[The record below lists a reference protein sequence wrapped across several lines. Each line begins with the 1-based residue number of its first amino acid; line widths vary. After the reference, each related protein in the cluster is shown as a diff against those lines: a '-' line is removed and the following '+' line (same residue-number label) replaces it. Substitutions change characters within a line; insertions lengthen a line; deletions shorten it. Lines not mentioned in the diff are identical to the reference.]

1 MAQTGDLRPEVKTTQ
16 SWEDK
21 IWLNQWPFNKDTV
34 LEYFYNSI
42 FFDRRST
49 NAQLKMQQ
57 PELPPDRAKAALE
70 KMDGITYEL
79 MRDEEIPPMNGAPP
93 RTLYV
98 IRMARRRGAEV
109 TVLRWYYVLDGVVF
123 EAPSLQAALS
133 ARVQRLG
140 WHLSKAFEGL
150 RAAGLKAKEATSKR
164 ASRATSRAT
173 SRGSSPPPEA
183 ESAELAADDRPRKR
197 RRP

>member
-1 MAQTGDLRPEVKTTQ
+1 
-16 SWEDK
+16 
-21 IWLNQWPFNKDTV
+21 
-34 LEYFYNSI
+34 
-42 FFDRRST
+42 
-49 NAQLKMQQ
+49 
-57 PELPPDRAKAALE
+57 
-70 KMDGITYEL
+70 MD
-79 MRDEEIPPMNGAPP
+79 GAPP

-98 IRMARRRGAEV
+98 IRMARRHGAKV

-183 ESAELAADDRPRKR
+183 ESAEPADDDRPRKR

>member
-1 MAQTGDLRPEVKTTQ
+1 MFLA
-16 SWEDK
+16 
-21 IWLNQWPFNKDTV
+21 QWPFNKDTV
-34 LEYFYNSI
+34 LDYFYNSI

-57 PELPPDRAKAALE
+57 PELPPAAAAAALE
-70 KMDGITYEL
+70 KIDGITYEL
-79 MRDEEIPPMNGAPP
+79 ARHEEIPPTDGAPP

-98 IRMARRRGAEV
+98 IRMYRRRGAEV
-109 TVLRWYYVLDGVVF
+109 TVLRWYYVLDGVVY

-150 RAAGLKAKEATSKR
+150 REGLKAKEATSKR

-183 ESAELAADDRPRKR
+183 ESTELAADDRPRKR

>member
-1 MAQTGDLRPEVKTTQ
+1 MSG
-16 SWEDK
+16 
-21 IWLNQWPFNKDTV
+21 
-34 LEYFYNSI
+34 LEY
-42 FFDRRST
+42 
-49 NAQLKMQQ
+49 
-57 PELPPDRAKAALE
+57 ALV
-70 KMDGITYEL
+70 
-79 MRDEEIPPMNGAPP
+79 RHEEIGQTETSPP
-93 RTLYV
+93 RSLYV
-98 IRMARRRGAEV
+98 IRMARRRVAPAEL

>member
-1 MAQTGDLRPEVKTTQ
+1 
-16 SWEDK
+16 
-21 IWLNQWPFNKDTV
+21 
-34 LEYFYNSI
+34 
-42 FFDRRST
+42 
-49 NAQLKMQQ
+49 
-57 PELPPDRAKAALE
+57 
-70 KMDGITYEL
+70 
-79 MRDEEIPPMNGAPP
+79 
-93 RTLYV
+93 
-98 IRMARRRGAEV
+98 MARRRGAKV
-109 TVLRWYYVLDGVVF
+109 TALRWYYVLDGVVY

-150 RAAGLKAKEATSKR
+150 REGLKAKEATSKR

-183 ESAELAADDRPRKR
+183 ESAEPAADDRPRKR

>member
-1 MAQTGDLRPEVKTTQ
+1 MAQAADLRPEVKTTQ

-21 IWLNQWPFNKDTV
+21 VWLVQWPFNKDTV
-34 LEYFYNSI
+34 LDYFYNSI

-79 MRDEEIPPMNGAPP
+79 MRDEEIPPMDGAPP

-98 IRMARRRGAEV
+98 IRMARRHGAKV
-109 TVLRWYYVLDGVVF
+109 TVLRWYYVLDGVVY

-150 RAAGLKAKEATSKR
+150 REGLTAKEATSKR

-183 ESAELAADDRPRKR
+183 ESAEPAADDRPRKR

>member
-1 MAQTGDLRPEVKTTQ
+1 MFLA
-16 SWEDK
+16 
-21 IWLNQWPFNKDTV
+21 QWPFNKDTV
-34 LEYFYNSI
+34 LDYFYNSI

-57 PELPPDRAKAALE
+57 PELPPAAAAAALE
-70 KMDGITYEL
+70 KIDGITYEL
-79 MRDEEIPPMNGAPP
+79 ARHEEIPPTEGAPP

-98 IRMARRRGAEV
+98 IRMARRHGAKI

-183 ESAELAADDRPRKR
+183 ESAEPADDDRQRKR

>member
-1 MAQTGDLRPEVKTTQ
+1 MHQQHAFR
-16 SWEDK
+16 S
-21 IWLNQWPFNKDTV
+21 LNAERI
-34 LEYFYNSI
+34 L
-42 FFDRRST
+42 
-49 NAQLKMQQ
+49 A
-57 PELPPDRAKAALE
+57 PDRAKAALE

-79 MRDEEIPPMNGAPP
+79 MRDEEIPPMDGAPP

-98 IRMARRRGAEV
+98 IRMARRHGAKV

-183 ESAELAADDRPRKR
+183 ESRPRASRNSVARKTECGEATAQQQSAA
-197 RRP
+197 

>member
-1 MAQTGDLRPEVKTTQ
+1 MAQTADIPPTRTTQ

-21 IWLNQWPFNKDTV
+21 RWLTQFHFNKDTV
-34 LEYFYNSI
+34 LDYFYNSI

-79 MRDEEIPPMNGAPP
+79 MRDEEIPPMDGAPP

-98 IRMARRRGAEV
+98 IRMARRHGAKV

-150 RAAGLKAKEATSKR
+150 REGLKAKEATSKR